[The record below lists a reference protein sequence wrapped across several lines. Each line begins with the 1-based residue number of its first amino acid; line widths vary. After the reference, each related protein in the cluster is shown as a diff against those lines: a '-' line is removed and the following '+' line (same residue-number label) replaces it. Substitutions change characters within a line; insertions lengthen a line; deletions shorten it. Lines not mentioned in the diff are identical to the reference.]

1 MVISV
6 CHYLHFSHLAA
17 DHHMSQNPPGEQ
29 HKRLRTF
36 TQKAAAD
43 EATDGEV
50 SVIRECVRGK
60 RAGRQRGVI
69 VTSLRLS

>member
-6 CHYLHFSHLAA
+6 CHYLHFSRLAA

-29 HKRLRTF
+29 HKHLRTF
-36 TQKAAAD
+36 TQKAAVD